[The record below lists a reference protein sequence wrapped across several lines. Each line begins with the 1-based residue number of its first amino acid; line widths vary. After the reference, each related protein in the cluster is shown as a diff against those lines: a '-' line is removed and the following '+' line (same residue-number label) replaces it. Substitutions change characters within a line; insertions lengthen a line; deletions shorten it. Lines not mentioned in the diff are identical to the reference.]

1 MTLVPKSK
9 SENGSNQAS
18 NHANLEERRLVH
30 RGNGKSGRLSTLLA
44 VWDDEDVFQGRV
56 RGGGGQAQR

>member
-18 NHANLEERRLVH
+18 NHANLEERR